1 MRYYYPKLNAEMP
14 DSHDVMTLTPSEA
27 LPPLA
32 DHLTECGLS
41 CYLDRSDA
49 QQKLCSWGLDGTCCR
64 RCLWGPCRVTEEKP
78 GICGAG
84 PALAV
89 MANHLRMVAAAAA
102 SHGSHAK
109 ERLELILA
117 ICEGRAEGELQGRE
131 KVQWLADVLDIARI
145 DADGEPRPE
154 LEVARDVALAMY
166 EDLGKARPGPMRLLT
181 ALAPEERQE
190 TWRDLGVLPT
200 SVMADSFEALH
211 RTGLGADS
219 DWRNIARHE
228 LRLSVAFFW
237 GAVVVASFASE
248 ILYGRS
254 SPATGRVGFGMLERG
269 GGIKVALHGHLPLVA
284 EAITAAAED
293 QELLAEAR
301 AEGAE
306 GFDLYGICCSGQE
319 LLARHGVPSV
329 TGILGQEF
337 ALATGAL
344 DALVVDLQCIIP
356 GIMPIAQAKGTV
368 VVTTEDSNR
377 LEGAV
382 HVPHRHDD
390 LDGTARRILRLAVQ
404 AYRERRGT
412 QSGNRDHSAVC
423 VPAATAR
430 AETGFD
436 EERILTA
443 FGGEERLLEHL
454 RSGAVRGIVTMVSCN
469 TPKVP
474 FEHSNVTLARELLRR
489 GMLITTTGCAGH
501 ALLDAGLAS
510 AAARNL
516 CRPETAAVLAEA
528 GLPPVLPVGGCVDNT
543 RTMFLW
549 MRLAAAAGLSL
560 PSLPFF
566 YVGAEPG
573 NEKALGMGMAFLAH
587 GISVLSGYPIP
598 VPVPTARAVEGGAP
612 DEMERMANPV
622 ADFFAEEVRDL
633 VGGRI
638 IVEPSP
644 ELAAGA
650 IQMDI
655 RRKRWALGW

>member
-14 DSHDVMTLTPSEA
+14 DSADVCALTPSEA

-32 DHLTECGLS
+32 DHLAECDLS
-41 CYLDRSDA
+41 CYLERSDA
-49 QQKLCSWGLDGTCCR
+49 QQRLCSWGLDGTCCR

-84 PALAV
+84 PASVV

-102 SHGSHAK
+102 GHGSHAK
-109 ERLELILA
+109 ERLEQILA
-117 ICEGRAEGELQGRE
+117 VCEGRAHGELRGGE
-131 KVQWLADVLDIARI
+131 KVQELAEMLDIARTE
-145 DADGEPRPE
+145 ANGKPRLE
-154 LEVARDVALAMY
+154 LDVAREVALALY
-166 EDLGKARPGPMRLLT
+166 EDLGKVRPGPMRLLT
-181 ALAPEERQE
+181 ALAPRERQE

-200 SVMADSFEALH
+200 SVMAESFEALH

-219 DWRNIARHE
+219 DWRNTARQE
-228 LRLSVAFFW
+228 LRLAVAFFW
-237 GAVVVASFASE
+237 GAVVVAGLASE
-248 ILYGRS
+248 ILYGRP
-254 SPATGRVGFGMLERG
+254 SPAAGEVGFGMLERG
-269 GGIKVALHGHLPLVA
+269 GGIKVALHGHLPLAA

-293 QELLAEAR
+293 EELLAEAR
-301 AEGAE
+301 AAGAE

-356 GIMPIAQAKGTV
+356 GIMPIAEAKGTA
-368 VVTTEDSNR
+368 VVTTHDSNR

-382 HVPHRHDD
+382 HVPIRHDN
-390 LDGTARRILRLAVQ
+390 LEGTARRILRLALK
-404 AYRERRGT
+404 AYRERRGEQT
-412 QSGNRDHSAVC
+412 GLRGHSAGC
-423 VPAATAR
+423 VPAVTAR

-510 AAARNL
+510 AEARNL
-516 CRPETAAVLAEA
+516 CPSETAAVLAEA
-528 GLPPVLPVGGCVDNT
+528 GLPPVLPVGACVDNT

-549 MRLAAAAGLSL
+549 MRLAASADVSLS
-560 PSLPFF
+560 SLPFF

-573 NEKALGMGMAFLAH
+573 NEKALGMGMAFLVH

-598 VPVPTARAVEGGAP
+598 VPVPTARAVEGGAL
-612 DEMERMANPV
+612 DDMERLANPV
-622 ADFFAEEVRDL
+622 ADFFAEEIQDL

-638 IVEPSP
+638 MVEPSP